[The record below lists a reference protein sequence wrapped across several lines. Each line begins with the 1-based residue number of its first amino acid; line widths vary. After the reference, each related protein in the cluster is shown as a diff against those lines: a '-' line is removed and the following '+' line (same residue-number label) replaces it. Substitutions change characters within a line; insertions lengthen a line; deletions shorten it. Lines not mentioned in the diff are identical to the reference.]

1 LPVCFNFYC
10 SLSFI
15 GDSTRKG
22 IFTAADWFF
31 LIADMVKFYEGG
43 LSFQYAKALPLSELM
58 NMKRAAHKI
67 NEEIRKESEKN
78 KRG

>member
-1 LPVCFNFYC
+1 
-10 SLSFI
+10 
-15 GDSTRKG
+15 
-22 IFTAADWFF
+22 
-31 LIADMVKFYEGG
+31 MVKFYEGG